1 MSWRKIITT
10 DPDAFVLTLN
20 DLNIKPNDI
29 IKFGSVNDIR
39 IGKAINTF
47 LVYVEEKEQKPKK
60 ERKKA
65 VKDV

>member
-1 MSWRKIITT
+1 MSWRKIVTS

-47 LVYVEEKEQKPKK
+47 LVYVEEQKPKR